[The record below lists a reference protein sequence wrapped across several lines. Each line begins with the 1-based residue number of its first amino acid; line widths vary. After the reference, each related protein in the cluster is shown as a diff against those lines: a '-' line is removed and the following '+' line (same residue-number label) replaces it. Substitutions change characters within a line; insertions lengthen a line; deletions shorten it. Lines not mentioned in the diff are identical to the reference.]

1 MAASGK
7 VSWYSTIRIKLITV
21 IILTTTLV
29 LGVTGYFAYKYT
41 ESGKIAELN
50 DLANVT
56 ADRLSVHL
64 VIPMW
69 DLDDVQ
75 VNELLEAEMREQKV
89 SGVIVRDEDDTSLF
103 AAKER
108 DSSGAVIDSIGA
120 VTGDLISQTRNIVND
135 EKKIGTVSVFITRT
149 FLERELSQFAQGVLI
164 VIIGLNF
171 IMLIIMALALGQLL
185 ISPLKQLASVAEKIS
200 RGDLNQTI
208 DIHSNDEIGSLA
220 NAFGKMQTSLR
231 IVIRRM
237 SKTTQKGGA

>member
-41 ESGKIAELN
+41 ESSKIAELN

-69 DLDDVQ
+69 DLDVVQ

-108 DSSGAVIDSIGA
+108 DSSGAVIDSVGA
-120 VTGDLISQTRNIVND
+120 ITGDLISQTRNIVND